1 MDRKKPIEFMAMAPS
16 LLRPF
21 CFAPWRTAA
30 V

>member
-21 CFAPWRTAA
+21 CFAP
-30 V
+30 